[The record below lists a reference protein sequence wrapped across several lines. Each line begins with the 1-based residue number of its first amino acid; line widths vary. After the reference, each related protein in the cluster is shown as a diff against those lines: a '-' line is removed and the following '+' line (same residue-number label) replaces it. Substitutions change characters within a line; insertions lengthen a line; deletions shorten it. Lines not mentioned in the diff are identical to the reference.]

1 MKAFGVAL
9 NTNDLRHLVLS
20 NKDEIAVLK
29 KTASFLLSNN
39 KGVQNALFHLSEQEA
54 TFQFSERYG
63 REYLQ
68 NVWKEEQRNAKYRVE
83 GHWKEV
89 KRKQSLAAKLRIE
102 LSNLKIDLGKKENE
116 EYNARD
122 SLSAC
127 EYIYSSEYDRREL
140 QLREAERKTQTAK
153 SLVEAKAS
161 ELESK

>member
-102 LSNLKIDLGKKENE
+102 LSNLKIDLAKKENE

-122 SLSAC
+122 SLCAC
-127 EYIYSSEYDRREL
+127 DFYSSEYNRREL
-140 QLREAERKTQTAK
+140 QLREAERKTQKAT